1 MIMIL
6 VIVLARFLYV
16 TMTRKLNDEENGC
29 KKATL

>member
-6 VIVLARFLYV
+6 VIVISDFLYV
-16 TMTRKLNDEENGC
+16 TMTPELNDEENGC